1 MSGPNQL
8 NPRAAPFIPRN
19 PNPNPNPNPNIYT
32 DPFVDLGNVINS
44 ITDRATQLQTQQA
57 TNNQQLQQRLQA
69 ILQSI
74 KDLRQ
79 SEKFQQLLAAR
90 QQLEQIQQQLQ
101 EAQQELEQVRQQLAT
116 VTEERDD
123 ANRKKA
129 ELEAL
134 QQDIIKRIGLITAD
148 LTQKL
153 DQYNG
158 IVQQTDFNDILG
170 QIEAAI
176 AEMNTEVQR
185 GGKKAT
191 RRQRKNIR
199 NKRKTF
205 RGGYVYNENKTLSEN
220 SVTITSTASK
230 TMRQRNKARNKH
242 RNKSR
247 TN

>member
-1 MSGPNQL
+1 MSDPNQRSNL
-8 NPRAAPFIPRN
+8 NPRAAPFIPR
-19 PNPNPNPNPNIYT
+19 NPNPNPNIYT

-44 ITDRATQLQTQQA
+44 ITDRAQQLQTQQA

-101 EAQQELEQVRQQLAT
+101 AAQQELEQVKQQLTT
-116 VTEERDD
+116 VTEERDN
-123 ANRKKA
+123 AIQEKKR
-129 ELEAL
+129 LERL
-134 QQDIIKRIGLITAD
+134 QQDIIDKIGLITAD

-158 IVQQTDFNDILG
+158 IVQQTDFNAILG
-170 QIEAAI
+170 EIEAAI

-191 RRQRKNIR
+191 RRRQRKNRR
-199 NKRKTF
+199 NKRKTL

-230 TMRQRNKARNKH
+230 TMRHRNKH